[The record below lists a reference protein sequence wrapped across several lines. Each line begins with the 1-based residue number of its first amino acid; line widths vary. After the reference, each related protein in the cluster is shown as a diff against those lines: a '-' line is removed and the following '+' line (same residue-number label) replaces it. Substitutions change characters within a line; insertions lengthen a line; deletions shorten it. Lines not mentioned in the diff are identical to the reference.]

1 MKESDE
7 FLILQKYFK
16 NLGSQFNDS
25 SGIII
30 GPGDDAGQFSNKN
43 TDLVFSTDVSNSNV
57 HFPKTLAPD
66 LIAYRACCVAAS
78 DIPAC
83 GAILKWLSI
92 SLVTPSTKTEWIKK
106 FSQGIRQFTKD
117 YQVPIIGGDLAK
129 GKECSVSV
137 GVCGEVD
144 RRQFL
149 SRNGAEEG
157 DSIFLSG
164 TLGLAKLGLDV
175 LTSKKKKPSNSERKY
190 LKKFLKP
197 EVQCLLGTNLRG
209 IANSCIDISDGLI
222 GDLGHICKQSKVGA
236 QINIDLIP
244 YEGEYEEALTWGD
257 DYELCFTVPT
267 KKEKQLRNISNKL
280 NSKIFK
286 IGKIIKG
293 KNLEIYKGGERIF
306 IKNKSY
312 NHFKS

>member
-1 MKESDE
+1 M
-7 FLILQKYFK
+7 
-16 NLGSQFNDS
+16 
-25 SGIII
+25 
-30 GPGDDAGQFSNKN
+30 
-43 TDLVFSTDVSNSNV
+43 
-57 HFPKTLAPD
+57 
-66 LIAYRACCVAAS
+66 
-78 DIPAC
+78 
-83 GAILKWLSI
+83 
-92 SLVTPSTKTEWIKK
+92 
-106 FSQGIRQFTKD
+106 
-117 YQVPIIGGDLAK
+117 
-129 GKECSVSV
+129 
-137 GVCGEVD
+137 
-144 RRQFL
+144 
-149 SRNGAEEG
+149 
-157 DSIFLSG
+157 SG

-175 LTSKKKKPSNSERKY
+175 LTSKKKKPSNLERKY

-257 DYELCFTVPT
+257 DYELCFTVPI
-267 KKEKQLRNISNKL
+267 KKEKQLRNISKKL

-312 NHFKS
+312 DHFKS